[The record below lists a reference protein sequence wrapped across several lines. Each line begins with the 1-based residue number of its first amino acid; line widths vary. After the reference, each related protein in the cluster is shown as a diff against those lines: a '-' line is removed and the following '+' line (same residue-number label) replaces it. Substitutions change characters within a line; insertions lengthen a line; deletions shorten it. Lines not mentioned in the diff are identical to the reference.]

1 MYQLPNNYQ
10 HHKTIDVYD
19 RSLIL
24 KDVYDMRQEQESIFK
39 KYGEHR
45 KSPYKEMIK
54 VERSVSFGSVVA
66 KEILNNDYQLKR
78 EYSK

>member
-39 KYGEHR
+39 KYG
-45 KSPYKEMIK
+45 
-54 VERSVSFGSVVA
+54 
-66 KEILNNDYQLKR
+66 
-78 EYSK
+78 